1 MTHVSGPPGGERG
14 TSRSRSHRRR
24 RKPPWWKRPAVVSAA
39 VLATIGLI
47 TLAIVSRSPSAKA
60 RTDSSATGDAKGQ
73 DAAGGTPPAS
83 TTEATTAPPSTS
95 APTTPSKP
103 PTKSAADASS
113 DLATAIKALSAG
125 SKGRLSVAVTDL
137 NDAHTAASYADGSGT
152 YDTASIVKVDILATL
167 LLRHQ
172 KAGTTMTSTERSQA
186 TVMIQQ
192 SDNNAATALWN
203 AINRK
208 TGLDAANSAFG
219 LHHTEG
225 GSADLWGLTQTT
237 TADQL
242 ALLRN
247 VFSSDSALSSASRE
261 YIKGLMHTVTK
272 GQQWGVSAADEDASG
287 FALKNGWLQRTATG
301 LWDINSIGEVDYKG
315 HTLLVCVLSSGNHS
329 EKSGIDKVE
338 AAAAAA
344 AKALLS

>member
-1 MTHVSGPPGGERG
+1 
-14 TSRSRSHRRR
+14 
-24 RKPPWWKRPAVVSAA
+24 VSAA

-47 TLAIVSRSPSAKA
+47 TLVIINRSPSAKA
-60 RTDSSATGDAKGQ
+60 RTDSAATSDAKGQ
-73 DAAGGTPPAS
+73 DAAGSTPPAS
-83 TTEATTAPPSTS
+83 TTPATTAPPTTS

-103 PTKSAADASS
+103 PTTAAGDAKTR
-113 DLATAIKALSAG
+113 LATSIKALSAS

-137 NDAHTAASYADGSGT
+137 GDSGTGASYADGSAT

-172 KAGTTMTSTERSQA
+172 KAGTTMTSTEKSQA

-203 AINRK
+203 AVNRR
-208 TGLDAANSAFG
+208 TGLDAANHTFG
-219 LHHTEG
+219 MDHTQG

-237 TADQL
+237 TADQQ
-242 ALLRN
+242 ALLRV
-247 VFSSDSALSSASRE
+247 VFGDDSPLSAASRT

-272 GQQWGVSAADEDASG
+272 GQQWGVSAADEDGSG
-287 FALKNGWLQRTATG
+287 FALKNGWLQRSATG

-315 HTLLVCVLSSGNHS
+315 HTLLVCVLSSGNKS

-338 AAAAAA
+338 DAAAAA
-344 AKALLS
+344 AKALYS

>member
-1 MTHVSGPPGGERG
+1 M
-14 TSRSRSHRRR
+14 
-24 RKPPWWKRPAVVSAA
+24 SAA

-47 TLAIVSRSPSAKA
+47 TLVIINRSPSAKA
-60 RTDSSATGDAKGQ
+60 RTDSAATSDAKGQ
-73 DAAGGTPPAS
+73 DAAGSTPPAS
-83 TTEATTAPPSTS
+83 TTPATTAPPTTS

-103 PTKSAADASS
+103 PTTAAGDAKTR
-113 DLATAIKALSAG
+113 LATSIKALSAS

-137 NDAHTAASYADGSGT
+137 GDSGTGASYADGSAT

-172 KAGTTMTSTERSQA
+172 KAGTTMTSTEKSQA

-203 AINRK
+203 AVNRR
-208 TGLDAANSAFG
+208 TGLDAANHTFG
-219 LHHTEG
+219 MDHTQG

-237 TADQL
+237 TADQQ
-242 ALLRN
+242 ALLRV
-247 VFSSDSALSSASRE
+247 VFGDDSPLSAASRT

-272 GQQWGVSAADEDASG
+272 GQQWGVSAADEDGSG
-287 FALKNGWLQRTATG
+287 FALKNGWLQRSATG

-315 HTLLVCVLSSGNHS
+315 HTLLVCVLSSGNKS

-338 AAAAAA
+338 DAAAAA
-344 AKALLS
+344 AKALYS

>member
-1 MTHVSGPPGGERG
+1 M
-14 TSRSRSHRRR
+14 
-24 RKPPWWKRPAVVSAA
+24 SAA
-39 VLATIGLI
+39 VLAAIGLI
-47 TLAIVSRSPSAKA
+47 TLAIITRSPSARA
-60 RTDSSATGDAKGQ
+60 RSDSAATGDAKAQ
-73 DAAGGTPPAS
+73 DAAGGTPPAG

-95 APTTPSKP
+95 ASATPSKP
-103 PTKSAADASS
+103 PTKSAADAKTE
-113 DLATAIKALSAG
+113 LATAIKALSAS
-125 SKGRLSVAVTDL
+125 SKGRLSVAVTELD
-137 NDAHTAASYADGSGT
+137 DADTAVSYADGSTT

-172 KAGTTMTSTERSQA
+172 KAGTKMTSAERSQA

-203 AINRK
+203 AIGRK
-208 TGLDAANSAFG
+208 TGLDAANSTFG
-219 LHHTEG
+219 LQHTEG

-242 ALLRN
+242 TLLRK
-247 VFSSDSALSSASRE
+247 VFGDDSPLSSASRE

-272 GQQWGVSAADEDASG
+272 GQQWGVSAADEDDSG

-301 LWDINSIGEVDYKG
+301 LWDINSIGEVDYEG
-315 HTLLVCVLSSGNHS
+315 HTLLVCVLSSGNRS

-338 AAAAAA
+338 DAAEAA
-344 AKALLS
+344 AKAIVP